1 MWLVRASEVGC
12 TVAKGPIGSH
22 PTVSI
27 ERAVAFRPA
36 LAIALGDVKAAL
48 LLSQALWKQSTVG
61 IHEWWPCTRWEW
73 EGWTG
78 MRRREQDRARKV
90 LRERGLLAE
99 QKARANVAVM
109 YCVDVEAVNALC
121 PVESAAPNVPSD
133 VSDVQTLT
141 GGSVPSEGTEA
152 PNGTGGSVHV
162 HTRIMRSRAK
172 TSKTLRLNN
181 AHAPASASVPKR
193 VGEMLGAERA
203 YRGEDIGKKLEYLR
217 MKVRGIESGAD
228 VGVPMAPHVLSSLA
242 LADGLMPVLDREER
256 AEVKALQRRL
266 RAVRC

>member
-1 MWLVRASEVGC
+1 M
-12 TVAKGPIGSH
+12 AKGPIGSH
-22 PTVSI
+22 PAVSI

-78 MRRREQDRARKV
+78 MRRREQDRARRV

-99 QKARANVAVM
+99 QKARANQAVM

-121 PVESAAPNVPSD
+121 PVESKAPTVPPSVNGVPISAGGNVPR
-133 VSDVQTLT
+133 
-141 GGSVPSEGTEA
+141 EGTEA
-152 PNGTGGSVHV
+152 PNGEGGVGHV
-162 HTRIMRSRAK
+162 HAGIMRSGAK

-181 AHAPASASVPKR
+181 MRTSPSPRVREPRA
-193 VGEMLGAERA
+193 VGEMLGAERTH
-203 YRGEDIGKKLEYLR
+203 RGADIGKKLEYLR
-217 MKVRGIESGAD
+217 MKVRGIEGGAD
-228 VGVPMAPHVLSSLA
+228 VGVPMAPHVESSLA

-256 AEVKALQRRL
+256 AEVKALVRRL
-266 RAVRC
+266 RSVRC